1 MNKLSKILS
10 FVSIS
15 LLIMTSASA
24 QDWNVTADQKAMTLG
39 VAFTEDIQDAGNGI
53 FNKSCKMCHGEVF
66 VAASNDRA
74 LPLAPNLG
82 ATDWQAANTDGE
94 IFGKITNGK
103 GGMPPFG
110 GSLSEDERWKVVAF
124 IRANY
129 DAYVPPATGNTAA
142 APKAEKF
149 KGTIKDVEAIYND
162 AAQSFTVRVIAI
174 DDNGHPAKAKGI
186 KVDLFVKRYFGNMAL
201 IEGQRTD
208 DNGEVNVDVTG
219 LKANFDG
226 NIEIIARTS
235 DKAFA
240 KEETVTI
247 GYPEKWENPIEGR
260 HMWGTSART
269 PLWLLIS
276 YLSVTLGTLGV
287 IGWAVFQLL
296 RIYNLRER

>member
-15 LLIMTSASA
+15 LLIMTNANA
-24 QDWNVTADQKAMTLG
+24 QDWNVTSDQKAMTLK
-39 VAFTEDIQDAGNGI
+39 VAFTEDIQDAGNTI
-53 FNKSCKMCHGEVF
+53 FNKSCKMCHGDITV
-66 VAASNDRA
+66 VPTNARA

-110 GSLSEDERWKVVAF
+110 ASLSEDERWKVVAF
-124 IRANY
+124 IRSNY
-129 DAYVPPATGNTAA
+129 DAYTPPASDNTAA

-149 KGTIKDVEAIYND
+149 KGTIKDIEAIYND
-162 AAQSFTVRVIAI
+162 AAKSFTVRVVAI
-174 DDNGHPAKAKGI
+174 DENGHPAKAKGV

-201 IEGQRTD
+201 IEGKRTD
-208 DNGEVNVDVTG
+208 ENGEVIVEVGD
-219 LKANFDG
+219 LKAGQDG
-226 NIEIIARTS
+226 SIFVTARTS
-235 DKAFA
+235 DKAFVNEQNIA
-240 KEETVTI
+240 VA
-247 GYPEKWENPIEGR
+247 YPQKWENPIEGR

-276 YLSVTLGTLGV
+276 YLTVTLGTLGV